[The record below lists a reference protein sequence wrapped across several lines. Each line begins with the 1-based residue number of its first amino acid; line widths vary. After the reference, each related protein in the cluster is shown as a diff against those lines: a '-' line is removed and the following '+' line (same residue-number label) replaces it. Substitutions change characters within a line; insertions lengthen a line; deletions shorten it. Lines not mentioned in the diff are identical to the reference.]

1 MKLWAVEVV
10 ALQSC
15 WEEWLVPR
23 PLSVEAVVVRLSVE
37 AVRLLVEVVRLL
49 VEVVRLLVEVVW
61 LSWEEVVAE
70 EVMLSQSELLLKDL
84 NLK

>member
-1 MKLWAVEVV
+1 M
-10 ALQSC
+10 
-15 WEEWLVPR
+15 
-23 PLSVEAVVVRLSVE
+23 VRLSVE
-37 AVRLLVEVVRLL
+37 AVRLL

-70 EVMLSQSELLLKDL
+70 EVVLSQSELLLKDL